1 MAAAEDLETA
11 KQRQQELYR
20 RLQETQTE
28 KGQLQNY
35 IREFAMRAE
44 AIKKQ
49 ALDEQHAALTK
60 KMQQIEAHNITLT
73 DSLNASSY
81 DEKLIKAQFSD
92 LSARVEGLSR
102 RLDNSPHCKQVSAED
117 AHVAYDQP
125 CLWMSRMT
133 EFLYTPTIAVNSDGI
148 LPVNSVQ
155 PLSATSEA
163 ICVICLMKIHHWH
176 ATAC

>member
-1 MAAAEDLETA
+1 MNLRENAEGAASSPDFNIQASGLSQLEPILSESGSDSNATENMAAAEDLETA
-11 KQRQQELYR
+11 NQRQQELYR
-20 RLQETQTE
+20 RLQETQAE

-35 IREFAMRAE
+35 IREFAMKAE

-81 DEKLIKAQFSD
+81 DEKLVKAQFSD

-102 RLDNSPHCKQVSAED
+102 RLNNSPHCKQVKFPPLRLCTFVWSTLFPD
-117 AHVAYDQP
+117 VSYD
-125 CLWMSRMT
+125 
-133 EFLYTPTIAVNSDGI
+133 
-148 LPVNSVQ
+148 
-155 PLSATSEA
+155 
-163 ICVICLMKIHHWH
+163 
-176 ATAC
+176 